1 MFEFLMDDGLYS
13 HVHFI
18 GIGGVSMSGL
28 AEILI
33 TQGYKVSGTDSK
45 ENPILSRL
53 NKMGAKIFIGHK
65 AENIQGADLII
76 YTDAISTDNV
86 ELKAAFDSTADV
98 IDRATFLGAL
108 MKNYTNSIAVSG
120 THGKTTTTSMI
131 ATITKGLEFNPTMLI
146 GGNLNDIGG
155 NVRLGS
161 KNYILTEACEYKA
174 NILKYF
180 PTMAIILNMD
190 EDHLDYFRDM
200 NHIIETFKGY
210 ANNLESD
217 AYLLINSDDE
227 NASKIIEN
235 TSANIVTFGIDND
248 ADYSAEYVSYSDEG
262 CVTFTLNIRDKE
274 YYPVKL
280 SVMGKHNVSN
290 ALAAIAS
297 THSLGIPINI
307 IIDNISEYK
316 GVGRRLELKGYYN
329 NIRIIDD
336 YAHHPTEI
344 SATLQAIS
352 SNVDGKVYCIFQPHT
367 YTRTKILL
375 DNFANSFKGADKV
388 IITDIYAAREVDNGE
403 VHSRDLA
410 EAVMKNGI
418 DCSYLSTFAEA
429 EDYLLENAKAGDII
443 LTMGAGNIYKL
454 GENILGMD
462 KEDAEK
468 KAV

>member
-200 NHIIETFKGY
+200 NHIIETTR
-210 ANNLESD
+210 
-217 AYLLINSDDE
+217 I
-227 NASKIIEN
+227 
-235 TSANIVTFGIDND
+235 
-248 ADYSAEYVSYSDEG
+248 
-262 CVTFTLNIRDKE
+262 
-274 YYPVKL
+274 
-280 SVMGKHNVSN
+280 
-290 ALAAIAS
+290 
-297 THSLGIPINI
+297 
-307 IIDNISEYK
+307 
-316 GVGRRLELKGYYN
+316 LK
-329 NIRIIDD
+329 
-336 YAHHPTEI
+336 
-344 SATLQAIS
+344 
-352 SNVDGKVYCIFQPHT
+352 
-367 YTRTKILL
+367 
-375 DNFANSFKGADKV
+375 
-388 IITDIYAAREVDNGE
+388 
-403 VHSRDLA
+403 
-410 EAVMKNGI
+410 
-418 DCSYLSTFAEA
+418 
-429 EDYLLENAKAGDII
+429 
-443 LTMGAGNIYKL
+443 
-454 GENILGMD
+454 
-462 KEDAEK
+462 
-468 KAV
+468 